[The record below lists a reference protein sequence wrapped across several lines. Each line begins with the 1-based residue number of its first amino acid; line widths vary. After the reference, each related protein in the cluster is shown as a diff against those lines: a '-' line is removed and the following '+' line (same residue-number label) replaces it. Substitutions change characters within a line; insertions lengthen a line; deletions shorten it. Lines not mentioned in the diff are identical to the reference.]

1 MSYFQT
7 RFRDDLLLL
16 FKIVAGIVLLRM
28 IFIAAGYERYIPV
41 VDDVLR
47 AVYRLADRVMP

>member
-16 FKIVAGIVLLRM
+16 LKIAVGIILLRM

-41 VDDVLR
+41 VDDILR